1 MFYQRF
7 TSVLKVFQQCFT
19 SISGVFCQ
27 AQPSPAKLAEL
38 VLFSAY
44 PTNPPSHPATHPPG
58 KVFLLAE
65 MQAEALASS

>member
-1 MFYQRF
+1 M
-7 TSVLKVFQQCFT
+7 SAELG
-19 SISGVFCQ
+19 S
-27 AQPSPAKLAEL
+27 AQPQLASFFAKLSPAPAKLAEL
-38 VLFSAY
+38 VLFSGY